1 MDTTPGSVLPGRGT
15 VMAEFQMVMQ
25 ELQRMCNSCKTCRQC
40 RINDIRN
47 DECDVWIAR
56 NPKEAE
62 QIIMQWSSEH
72 PIKTNGM
79 KFREVFGINLD
90 SIEVVCRDGEGK
102 VSYYQ
107 DVSAWL
113 DKEYKGKDGQDEQN

>member
-1 MDTTPGSVLPGRGT
+1 MDATPGSVLPGRGT

-62 QIIMQWSSEH
+62 QIIMQWAAEH
-72 PIKTNGM
+72 PTKTNGM
-79 KFREVFGINLD
+79 KFREVFGEDMIAMLKYTPLGD
-90 SIEVVCRDGEGK
+90 
-102 VSYYQ
+102 
-107 DVSAWL
+107 WL
-113 DKEYKGKDGQDEQN
+113 DAEYKGGQDG